1 MEESHLTNE
10 IVPNHFISNIN
21 PTPLALFI
29 MCTPLYLPQGTYHHV
44 TNYLLIYLLLALCLP
59 LK

>member
-10 IVPNHFISNIN
+10 IFPKHFISNIN

-29 MCTPLYLPQGTYHHV
+29 MCTHFISLRALITMYKLFTYLFTVCPLPPPKV
-44 TNYLLIYLLLALCLP
+44 
-59 LK
+59 

>member
-10 IVPNHFISNIN
+10 IFPKHFISNIN

-44 TNYLLIYLLLALCLP
+44 QTIYLFIYCLP
-59 LK
+59 FASP